1 MHAIANITNI
11 CLWQPYLFLSL
22 QYQMD
27 DDNALQTKL
36 IGGELPFVDPRYKD
50 RSFAEKKLVELMEK
64 CWIYNPDERI
74 SSFEAV
80 EFLRKAVRDNEEKVY
95 E

>member
-1 MHAIANITNI
+1 MVT
-11 CLWQPYLFLSL
+11 YTSL
-22 QYQMD
+22 QYDEKD
-27 DDNALQTKL
+27 DDVIQKKL
-36 IGGELPFVDPRYKD
+36 IDGKLPFVDPRYKN

-80 EFLRKAVRDNEEKVY
+80 EFLRDAVKDNKEKGY